1 MALIKQTAPLQQAA
15 PIVAPNMNPAYD
27 ALKAGLQQ
35 QYAQAANFGRI
46 DPTVLREA
54 LSNGGSLSNTFGFNS
69 PTDVLGLSPQELM
82 MLTQGQSVNNQL
94 QQGQKTFDA
103 VTGGPEN
110 RDAIRSMANQLF
122 QGGQRFEAD
131 KANNQM
137 QVDSAN
143 QRSQQDVYNQ
153 QFSVNNRRAESEAS
167 LQEQVRHS
175 REVERQG
182 LEGLRLKAS
191 EMKYW
196 QSFNAQQ
203 QAQPQTGLPF
213 DSELQEHYT
222 KQATYW
228 AGKDDPLSKVNMATN
243 QLYAVA
249 LGQPFNKAFDVNDA
263 NLARYLNGA
272 TQVVLRPDGFYGRK
286 VVDGKYQYVSM
297 KPVLGLPGQDQPKT
311 KKAGSGSAG
320 KRFTYNPQ

>member
-1 MALIKQTAPLQQAA
+1 MALIKPVAPLQMAA

-35 QYAQAANFGRI
+35 QYTQASQVGRI
-46 DPTVLREA
+46 DPAVLQSA

-82 MLTQGQSVNNQL
+82 MLTQGQGVNQQL
-94 QQGQKTFDA
+94 QAGQKSFDA

-110 RDAIRSMANQLF
+110 RDAMKAMANQLF

-143 QRSQQDVYNQ
+143 QRKTQDAFNT
-153 QFSVNNRRAESEAS
+153 QFSSDSRRAESEAS
-167 LQEQVRHS
+167 LGEQVRHS

-182 LEGLRLKAS
+182 IEGLRLKAS

-196 QSFNAQQ
+196 QNLNASQ
-203 QAQPQTGLPF
+203 QAAPVTGLPF

-228 AGKDDPLSKVNMATN
+228 AGKDDPLSKINTGIN
-243 QLYAVA
+243 QLYGVS
-249 LGQPFNKAFDVNDA
+249 LGQQFGKIFDVNSPE
-263 NLARYLNGA
+263 LMKHLNGA
-272 TQVVLRPDGFYGRK
+272 TQVVLRPDGFYGVTPK
-286 VVDGKYQYVSM
+286 DGKYSFVSM
-297 KPVLGLPGQDQPKT
+297 KPVLGLPGQDQPKG

-320 KRFTYNPQ
+320 KRFTYSPN